1 MPTEATQQ
9 GAPRVLLADDGRETL
24 ALLQEVLGEEG
35 IEVVGLATNGL
46 EAIEFAARVLPEVV
60 LMDLRM
66 PGLDGLEATR
76 RIKQTYPWMRVI
88 IMTSY
93 YEFLPEGSHEQVGAF
108 AYLVKGCSLE
118 LMKEVIH
125 QASKDALE
133 DRWHQGSE
141 QPRGQAS

>member
-1 MPTEATQQ
+1 MPTGTQNTR
-9 GAPRVLLADDGRETL
+9 PRVLLVDDGRETV
-24 ALLQEVLGEEG
+24 ALLQQFLEEEG
-35 IEVVGLATNGL
+35 VQVVGVAANGL
-46 EAIEFAARVLPEVV
+46 EAIDVAARVLPEVV

-76 RIKQTYPWMRVI
+76 LIRHTYPWMRVI

-93 YEFLPEGSHEQVGAF
+93 YEFLPEGSPEEAGAF

-133 DRWHQGSE
+133 DRWQQGYE
-141 QPRGQAS
+141 QQRGQAS